1 MRLEAEAMASNRED
15 VIAALSA
22 DEWRTTPQVI
32 AGMPSLGRTWM
43 QSVAYKTLRA
53 LAKDGIVEKRQPD
66 PFHAEWR
73 LRR

>member
-22 DEWRTTPQVI
+22 DEWRTTQQVI

-43 QSVAYKTLRA
+43 QSIAYKTLKA
-53 LAKDGIVEKRQPD
+53 LIRDGIVEKRMPD
-66 PFHAEWR
+66 DFHAEWR
-73 LRR
+73 LKR